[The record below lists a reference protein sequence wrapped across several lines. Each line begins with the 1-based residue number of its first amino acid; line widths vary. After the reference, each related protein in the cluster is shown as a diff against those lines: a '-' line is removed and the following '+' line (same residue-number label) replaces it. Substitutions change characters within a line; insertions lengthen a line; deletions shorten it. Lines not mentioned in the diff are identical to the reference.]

1 MKFPKTYA
9 IDWDGT
15 VVENRQFPRI
25 GEPKP
30 NAIHVM
36 QRIIDEGGRI
46 IIWTCRGGEEQAKG
60 ITEKLNEHGIYDFRL
75 NDEFEDSK
83 EYWKDSASPK
93 VFADVYIDD
102 RGIHTQGE
110 IDWFEVEEILFP
122 KQNAYGNLFEKYVDK
137 SDK

>member
-1 MKFPKTYA
+1 MNFPKTYA

-15 VVENRQFPRI
+15 VVKNNQFPKV

-30 NAIHVM
+30 NAINVM
-36 QRIIDEGGRI
+36 KRMLAEGHRI
-46 IIWTCRGGEEQAKG
+46 IIWTCRGGMEQEEK
-60 ITEKLNEHGIYDFRL
+60 IRKKLNEHGIFDFMI
-75 NDEFEDSK
+75 NDEFQDSRDF
-83 EYWKDSASPK
+83 WTGSTSPK

-110 IDWFEVEEILFP
+110 IDWYEVEEILFP
-122 KQNAYGNLFEKYVDK
+122 RTVDK

>member
-15 VVENRQFPRI
+15 VVNDKQFPNI

-30 NAIHVM
+30 NAINVM
-36 QRIIDEGGRI
+36 NRMLAEGSRI
-46 IIWTCRGGEEQAKG
+46 IIWTCRGGREQADG
-60 ITEKLNEHGIYDFRL
+60 IRAKLNEYGIFDFMV
-75 NDEFEDSK
+75 NKEYPDSI
-83 EYWKDSASPK
+83 EYWKDSLSPK

-110 IDWFEVEEILFP
+110 IDWYEVEEILFP
-122 KQNAYGNLFEKYVDK
+122 KTIDK
-137 SDK
+137 TNK